1 MKKTPTWRSDEAAA
15 QSMPSRSFFFFPEIL
30 QRIDRSSDL
39 GRASRRA
46 PQLALQTPWCNNDK
60 EHGEQT
66 AKEPPVNGPESF
78 IVPGKEILD
87 GSDLPRLR
95 LITQGRRNLRHDRNN
110 LIRLDETTLSS
121 TNNIIQEYK
130 IPQYEK
136 CTSNVLEACL

>member
-15 QSMPSRSFFFFPEIL
+15 QSTPSRSFFFPDIL
-30 QRIDRSSDL
+30 ERIDRSSDL
-39 GRASRRA
+39 GRGWRRA
-46 PQLALQTPWCNNDK
+46 PQLALQTPWCSNEN
-60 EHGEQT
+60 EHREQT
-66 AKEPPVNGPESF
+66 GKEPTVNGPECF
-78 IVPGKEILD
+78 IVPGKETSD

-121 TNNIIQEYK
+121 TNTIIQKYK
-130 IPQYEK
+130 FPQDEK